1 MIKLTEHL
9 PNKKNK
15 INEEISY
22 SNYIDVFDKF
32 YDILET
38 MDTMLDSP
46 LSNSYDKRTK
56 KLEKVVGDAVIGKG
70 DKSAAYQKIQSEI
83 DNLVKAYT
91 DDLNKKVSKILNNLD
106 SEANKIKT
114 KAKWLV

>member
-70 DKSAAYQKIQSEI
+70 DKSAAYKKIQSEV
-83 DNLVKAYT
+83 DNLVKVYT
-91 DDLNKKVSKILNNLD
+91 NDVNTDVATILKKLN
-106 SEANKIKT
+106 SEATKIKN
-114 KAKWLV
+114 KAK

>member
-38 MDTMLDSP
+38 MDTFQIAILEQLML
-46 LSNSYDKRTK
+46 L
-56 KLEKVVGDAVIGKG
+56 
-70 DKSAAYQKIQSEI
+70 
-83 DNLVKAYT
+83 
-91 DDLNKKVSKILNNLD
+91 
-106 SEANKIKT
+106 
-114 KAKWLV
+114 